1 MGRGDLSQSRYCL
14 VTQRS
19 FQGRIYRIY
28 SIERLDV
35 YQIFSVFNAAFI
47 QEWRLIKGGKSF
59 VNIM

>member
-1 MGRGDLSQSRYCL
+1 MGRGDLSHSRYSL
-14 VTQRS
+14 FTQRS

-35 YQIFSVFNAAFI
+35 YQIFRVFNAAFI

>member
-1 MGRGDLSQSRYCL
+1 MGRGVLSQNRYCL
-14 VTQRS
+14 VTQGS

>member
-14 VTQRS
+14 FTQRS

-35 YQIFSVFNAAFI
+35 YQIFSV
-47 QEWRLIKGGKSF
+47 RLFKND
-59 VNIM
+59 V